1 VTGRRKGFTMHTGSS
16 DLQTQPQSA
25 PRILVVDDDAEM
37 RALLSEVLSEEGY
50 EVERSA
56 NAAEA
61 LIRLRTETFSAIVL
75 DKNMPGLS
83 GLDVLPGLRLI
94 CPETPVI
101 MITAYGDVATYVDAM
116 EKGVFEYLF
125 KPFRMEE
132 LLRLLRRELAPG
144 SLSVASPARPVALS

>member
-1 VTGRRKGFTMHTGSS
+1 MHTGSS

>member
-1 VTGRRKGFTMHTGSS
+1 MHIGSS
-16 DLQTQPQSA
+16 DPQAQPQSA
-25 PRILVVDDDAEM
+25 SRILVVDDNAEM
-37 RALLSEVLSEEGY
+37 RALLLEVLSEDGY
-50 EVERSA
+50 EVEQSA

-61 LIRLRTETFSAIVL
+61 LIRLRTQTFAAIVL

-132 LLRLLRRELAPG
+132 LLRLLRRGLAPG
-144 SLSVASPARPVALS
+144 SRCVALSARPGAFS

>member
-1 VTGRRKGFTMHTGSS
+1 MHIESS
-16 DLQTQPQSA
+16 DPQARPQSA

-37 RALLSEVLSEEGY
+37 RALLLEVLSEDGY
-50 EVERSA
+50 EVEQSA

-61 LIRLRTETFSAIVL
+61 LIRLRTETFSTIVL

-132 LLRLLRRELAPG
+132 LLRLLRRGLAPG
-144 SLSVASPARPVALS
+144 SRCVASSAMPGASS